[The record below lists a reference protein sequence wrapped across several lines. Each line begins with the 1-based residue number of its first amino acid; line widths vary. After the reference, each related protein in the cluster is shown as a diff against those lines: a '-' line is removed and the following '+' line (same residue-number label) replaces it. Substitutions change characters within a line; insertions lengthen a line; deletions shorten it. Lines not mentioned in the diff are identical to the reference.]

1 MAKDFRDLLVEAVRH
16 EKWGRTFKE
25 INVQGMFSFSVQ
37 ASETHGSI
45 PAETLDDP
53 REYEA
58 FEVQITQKTVPFIE
72 MPGYGAW
79 EELSKKEWAERFER
93 GYIAGIME
101 ADEVPV
107 DVVQRIYEDLDA
119 YANEHVM

>member
-1 MAKDFRDLLVEAVRH
+1 MATDFRDLLKEEVRH

-25 INVQGMFSFSVQ
+25 INVQGMFSMSVQ
-37 ASETHGSI
+37 ASDAHASI

-53 REYEA
+53 RRYEA
-58 FEVQITQKTVPFIE
+58 FEVQLSQKTVPFIE

-79 EELSKKEWAERFER
+79 EELSKKEWASRFER

-101 ADEVPV
+101 AAEVPV
-107 DVVQRIYEDLDA
+107 DVVQQIYEDLDD
-119 YANEHVM
+119 YANNHVM